1 MSQRCS
7 ESTNFDGI
15 EWIIVSLGS
24 QGAFAKHR
32 NKYYK
37 VNIPHI
43 EVVNPV
49 GSDSTVASGLIHHDE
64 DESLLKKANAFGMLN
79 AMESQTGHINVN
91 KFDEIFQQ
99 IEVIEV

>member
-7 ESTNFDGI
+7 ESTNFYGR
-15 EWIIVSLGS
+15 EGLLFPLGS

-49 GSDSTVASGLIHHDE
+49 DW
-64 DESLLKKANAFGMLN
+64 
-79 AMESQTGHINVN
+79 
-91 KFDEIFQQ
+91 
-99 IEVIEV
+99 

>member
-37 VNIPHI
+37 ANIPHI

-49 GSDSTVASGLIHHDE
+49 GSVIQLLQALLRLIHHDE
-64 DESLLKKANAFGMLN
+64 DESLLK
-79 AMESQTGHINVN
+79 S
-91 KFDEIFQQ
+91 
-99 IEVIEV
+99 

>member
-49 GSDSTVASGLIHHDE
+49 DLVIQ
-64 DESLLKKANAFGMLN
+64 LLQALLR
-79 AMESQTGHINVN
+79 
-91 KFDEIFQQ
+91 D
-99 IEVIEV
+99 

>member
-49 GSDSTVASGLIHHDE
+49 GSGDSTVAHC
-64 DESLLKKANAFGMLN
+64 FG
-79 AMESQTGHINVN
+79 INPS
-91 KFDEIFQQ
+91 
-99 IEVIEV
+99 

>member
-1 MSQRCS
+1 MNQPI
-7 ESTNFDGI
+7 FDGI

-49 GSDSTVASGLIHHDE
+49 GSGDSTVAGIASGLIHHDE
-64 DESLLKKANAFGMLN
+64 DESLLKKLMHL
-79 AMESQTGHINVN
+79 EC
-91 KFDEIFQQ
+91 
-99 IEVIEV
+99 

>member
-1 MSQRCS
+1 MNQPI
-7 ESTNFDGI
+7 FDGI

-24 QGAFAKHR
+24 QSAFINI

-49 GSDSTVASGLIHHDE
+49 GSGDSTVADIAGLIHHDE
-64 DESLLKKANAFGMLN
+64 DESLLKK
-79 AMESQTGHINVN
+79 IWNVKCN
-91 KFDEIFQQ
+91 GKPNRTY
-99 IEVIEV
+99 

>member
-15 EWIIVSLGS
+15 EWIIVSLG

-49 GSDSTVASGLIHHDE
+49 GSGDSTVAGIV
-64 DESLLKKANAFGMLN
+64 G
-79 AMESQTGHINVN
+79 INPS
-91 KFDEIFQQ
+91 
-99 IEVIEV
+99 

>member
-1 MSQRCS
+1 
-7 ESTNFDGI
+7 
-15 EWIIVSLGS
+15 
-24 QGAFAKHR
+24 HR

-37 VNIPHI
+37 VIIPHI

-49 GSDSTVASGLIHHDE
+49 GSGDSTVAGIASGLIHHDE

-79 AMESQTGHINVN
+79 SMESQTGHINVN

-99 IEVIEV
+99 IEV